1 MSLHRLPSLTSVWF
15 VCFVFFQHDVSW
27 VTVQYMLAEV
37 QYGGRV
43 TDDYDK
49 RLLKCFS
56 RVRIP
61 VLCLFLSYLSLMNK
75 GLYPGYSAFCISF
88 CRCGSVKRCLIQH
101 FAFTRA
107 IRFLCARQWTS
118 TWNIFRACPLW
129 IHPRH

>member
-61 VLCLFLSYLSLMNK
+61 VLFVFEL
-75 GLYPGYSAFCISF
+75 P
-88 CRCGSVKRCLIQH
+88 
-101 FAFTRA
+101 FTDE
-107 IRFLCARQWTS
+107 
-118 TWNIFRACPLW
+118 
-129 IHPRH
+129 